1 MTTPKAILLGL
12 TFIAVAIA
20 SIPYSNNVVSPAL
33 ASGHVQKVAVCTVS
47 GNSCADIF
55 YKTTSA
61 GRKDYYMGVLT
72 SENNNY

>member
-20 SIPYSNNVVSPAL
+20 SIPYSNNVVTPAL

-55 YKTTSA
+55 YITNSE
-61 GRKDYYMGVLT
+61 GRKDYYMGVQT
-72 SENNNY
+72 SEGNY